1 VTLDEVFAA
10 ASLRAASLVPE
21 TSGYLALAIGDATS
35 RLPLSHDDRALL
47 LTTEGGM
54 SSTRRGDVV
63 TPEKAAK
70 AMRDV
75 LARLLAV
82 SSGTMPGLAA
92 AARPR
97 EESPR
102 GIDAVIEEIE
112 AALIPVN
119 RAAAQRALARLS
131 RETLRAKEAGKLKI
145 KPKREASVRPPPPP
159 RPAAAV
165 AAAAP
170 RVVFSEPPELAPI
183 PEPPRVVI
191 TAPQQQDVFAEPPP
205 LAPRIE
211 PVVLVEAKP
220 VVIEAQPVVDAE
232 PIVVDA
238 QPAVIEPQ
246 RIVAIEAEAEA
257 AGSAAP
263 SIALEAL
270 LHDPAQTPIG
280 SGSITVAPAAVVETR
295 ATPDAP
301 AVVEALSPEIEAE
314 TAVRADLVKVA
325 FALPAMEA
333 HALTP
338 SPIAPRFEERD
349 FAEPTPTTLGMAI
362 EIDEAET
369 PFSSMEVLHATA
381 LGGAALVEETS
392 APVVHAAV
400 FEMPVIPAAS
410 LAPPSGPKTRADD
423 LLATFAVSCSDAAAL
438 REATDCLKKL
448 ADLEPTPPPL
458 AIAPPAPRAPI
469 MAAAPVIA
477 RPTTPRAPVAAAAP
491 KVARA
496 APAPLPLPAAK
507 AQPALD
513 ALRDQLEE
521 QGRSPRKRGRSG
533 LSLVAALL
541 AGAVVG
547 LVAVTRLRP
556 DLVTSFE
563 ERVGPALGSERTDR
577 PAPPAPTLP
586 APAARPR

>member
-1 VTLDEVFAA
+1 VNHGCVTLDEVFAA

-35 RLPLSHDDRALL
+35 RLPLLHDDRALM

-54 SSTRRGDVV
+54 STSRRGDVV

-97 EESPR
+97 EESAR
-102 GIDAVIEEIE
+102 GVDAVIEEIE

-131 RETLRAKEAGKLKI
+131 RETLRAKEAGKLKV
-145 KPKREASVRPPPPP
+145 KREASVRPPPPP
-159 RPAAAV
+159 LKRPAV
-165 AAAAP
+165 VAAP
-170 RVVFSEPPELAPI
+170 RVVFSEPPT
-183 PEPPRVVI
+183 PPVQVEQ
-191 TAPQQQDVFAEPPP
+191 AVFTEPPP

-211 PVVLVEAKP
+211 QALVVVEAKAVVAEVVPEAAVVALERTPLGLGSLLMVHVAGTEARPTPEAAVVVVEAVEPAIEAVTVVP
-220 VVIEAQPVVDAE
+220 VEQVVVAYVEPVIEA
-232 PIVVDA
+232 
-238 QPAVIEPQ
+238 
-246 RIVAIEAEAEA
+246 R
-257 AGSAAP
+257 
-263 SIALEAL
+263 
-270 LHDPAQTPIG
+270 
-280 SGSITVAPAAVVETR
+280 
-295 ATPDAP
+295 
-301 AVVEALSPEIEAE
+301 
-314 TAVRADLVKVA
+314 
-325 FALPAMEA
+325 
-333 HALTP
+333 ALTP
-338 SPIAPRFEERD
+338 APIEPRFAERN
-349 FAEPTPTTLGMAI
+349 FAEPTPTTLGTAM
-362 EIDEAET
+362 EIDEAPT
-369 PFSSMEVLHATA
+369 PFASMEVVHATA
-381 LGGAALVEETS
+381 LGSAALVEETS
-392 APVVHAAV
+392 APVVHAPV
-400 FEMPVIPAAS
+400 FEMPLIPAAG
-410 LAPPSGPKTRADD
+410 LAPSSGPTTRADD
-423 LLATFAVSCSDAAAL
+423 LLATFGVSCSDAAAV

-448 ADLEPTPPPL
+448 AGLEPTPPPV
-458 AIAPPAPRAPI
+458 AVAAPAPAP
-469 MAAAPVIA
+469 AAIVQPA
-477 RPTTPRAPVAAAAP
+477 TPRDPVEAP

-496 APAPLPLPAAK
+496 VPAPAPLPVAK

-533 LSLVAALL
+533 FGLVAALV

-547 LVAVTRLRP
+547 LVAVTRFRP

-563 ERVGPALGSERTDR
+563 ERVGPALGSERTER
-577 PAPPAPTLP
+577 PAPP